1 MSANIKRS
9 ASKESS
15 SNVLVDSIFN
25 VVQWSMSVK
34 PVAVSMGWS
43 ESLCIY
49 GGCLFTLLILLTIQ
63 HPALSKRH
71 IIGIMKHSKRL
82 KVSQGKLRLYVDNA
96 TT

>member
-1 MSANIKRS
+1 MSANIKRFI
-9 ASKESS
+9 SKESN
-15 SNVLVDSIFN
+15 SNVLVDSKFN

-34 PVAVSMGWS
+34 PVVVSIGWS

-49 GGCLFTLLILLTIQ
+49 GGCLFTLLIILTIQ
-63 HPALSKRH
+63 HPALLKRH

-82 KVSQGKLRLYVDNA
+82 KVFQGKLRLYVDKA